1 MAQRAAAPQTSS
13 PGAPSLLRP
22 IPARPRVALAGLGAA
37 VVLLCVVLGPEPSEA
52 QPFPFRD
59 PTLPW
64 HRRLEDLLGRLSP
77 AEMVLQVAR
86 GGALGNGP
94 APPIPRLG
102 IAPYNW
108 NTECLRG
115 DAEAPGWATAFP
127 QALGL
132 AAAFS
137 PELVYRVANATA
149 TEVRAKHNHFAATGR
164 YDDHTGLSCFSPV
177 LNIMRHPLWGRNQET
192 YGEDPFLSGELAV
205 SFVQGLQGRH
215 PRYIKASA
223 GCKHFSVHGGPE
235 NIPVSRLSFDAK
247 VLERDWR
254 TTFLPQFQACVRAG
268 SYSFM
273 CSYNRINGVPA
284 CANKKLLTDIL
295 RGEWGFEGYVVSDE
309 GAVEL
314 IMLGHHYT
322 RTFLETAIA
331 SVNAGCNLELSYGM
345 RNNVFMHIPQALA
358 AGNIT
363 LETLRARVRPLFYTR
378 LRLGE
383 FDPPAMNPYSSLD
396 LSVVQSPEHRNLS
409 LEAAVKSFVLLKNQR
424 GTLPLRARDLP
435 GKRLAVVGPFA
446 DNPRVLFGDYAPVPE
461 PRHIYTPRRGLQMLP
476 ANVSFAAGCQ
486 QPRCQRYS
494 RAEVEEVVRGADVVL
509 VCLGTGIDVETEAKD
524 RRDLELPGHQLELLQ
539 DAVRAAAGRPLI
551 LLLFNAGPL
560 NVSWAQGHDGV
571 GAILACFFPAQAT
584 GLAITKVLLGEQ
596 GANPAGRL
604 PATWPA
610 GMHQVPPMENY
621 TMEGR
626 TYRYYGQEAP
636 LYPFGYGLSYTTFQY
651 RDLVLSPLLLPVCAN
666 LSVSVVLENTGQ
678 RDGEEVVQLYLRWE
692 QPSVPVP
699 RWQLVAFR
707 RVAVPAGRAT
717 KLSFEVLAAQR
728 AVWTQHWQLEPGT
741 FTLFAGGQQP
751 GQRTRAPSEV
761 LSARF
766 SASGAARPL
775 SEC

>member
-1 MAQRAAAPQTSS
+1 MPCRAAVPCVPTPRAPV
-13 PGAPSLLRP
+13 
-22 IPARPRVALAGLGAA
+22 PAHRSAVSAWLGTVA
-37 VVLLCVVLGPEPSEA
+37 VLLCTVLSPGWVEA

-64 HRRLEDLLGRLSP
+64 HRRLEDLLDRLTP
-77 AEMVLQVAR
+77 AEMVLQMAR
-86 GGALGNGP
+86 GGALRNGP

-149 TEVRAKHNHFAATGR
+149 TEVRAKHNSFIAAGR

-192 YGEDPFLSGELAV
+192 YGEDPYLTAELAT
-205 SFVQGLQGRH
+205 SFVQGLQGQH

-235 NIPVSRLSFDAK
+235 NIPVSRLSFDAQ

-284 CANKKLLTDIL
+284 CANKKLLMDIL

-314 IMLGHHYT
+314 ILLGHRYT
-322 RTFLETAIA
+322 QTYLETAIA
-331 SVNAGCNLELSYGM
+331 SVNAGLNLELSYGV
-345 RNNVFMHIPQALA
+345 RNNVFMHIPKALA
-358 AGNIT
+358 MGNIT
-363 LETLRARVRPLFYTR
+363 LETLRDRVRPLFYTR

-383 FDPPAMNPYSSLD
+383 FDPPAMNPYNALE

-409 LEAAVKSFVLLKNQR
+409 LEAAIKSFVLLKNQR
-424 GTLPLRARDLP
+424 DTLPLRELH

-461 PRHIYTPRRGLQMLP
+461 PQYIYTPRRGLQTLP
-476 ANVSFAAGCQ
+476 ANISFAAGCRE
-486 QPRCQRYS
+486 PLCRDYS
-494 RAEVEEVVRGADVVL
+494 RDEVEDAVQGADVVL
-509 VCLGTGIDVETEAKD
+509 VCLGTGVDVEMEARD
-524 RRDLELPGHQLELLQ
+524 REHLSLPGHQLQLLQ
-539 DAVRAAAGRPLI
+539 DAVRAAAGHPVI

-560 NVSWAQGHDGV
+560 DVSWAQEHDGV

-584 GLAITKVLLGEQ
+584 GLAITSILLGEQ
-596 GANPAGRL
+596 GASPAGRL

-626 TYRYYGQEAP
+626 TYRYYGREAP
-636 LYPFGYGLSYTTFQY
+636 LYPFGYGLSYTTFHY
-651 RDLVLSPLLLPVCAN
+651 RDLVLSPPVLPICAN
-666 LSVSVVLENTGQ
+666 LSVSVVLENTGP
-678 RDGEEVVQLYLRWE
+678 RDSEEVVQLYLRWE

-707 RVAVPAGRAT
+707 RVAVPAGGAT
-717 KLSFEVLAAQR
+717 KLSFGVLAAQR
-728 AVWTQHWQLEPGT
+728 AVWTQQWHLEPGA

-751 GQRTRAPSEV
+751 EQQMRAPSEV
-761 LSARF
+761 LSAKF
-766 SASGAARPL
+766 SVAGAARAL
-775 SEC
+775 HSC

>member
-1 MAQRAAAPQTSS
+1 MPQRTASPPGWRSAAAP
-13 PGAPSLLRP
+13 GA
-22 IPARPRVALAGLGAA
+22 AVAGLAGLRAA
-37 VVLLCVVLGPEPSEA
+37 VVLLGAVLGARPGRA
-52 QPFPFRD
+52 QPFFPFQD
-59 PTLPW
+59 PALPW
-64 HRRLEDLLGRLSP
+64 HCRLDDLLGRLSP
-77 AEMVLQVAR
+77 AELVLQVAR
-86 GGALGNGP
+86 GGAMGNGP
-94 APPIPRLG
+94 APPVPRLG

-137 PELVYRVANATA
+137 PELIYQMANATA
-149 TEVRAKHNHFAATGR
+149 TEVRAKHNHFAAVGR
-164 YDDHTGLSCFSPV
+164 YSDHTGLSCFSPV
-177 LNIMRHPLWGRNQET
+177 LNIMRHPLWGRNQ
-192 YGEDPFLSGELAV
+192 
-205 SFVQGLQGRH
+205 
-215 PRYIKASA
+215 
-223 GCKHFSVHGGPE
+223 
-235 NIPVSRLSFDAK
+235 

-309 GAVEL
+309 GALEL

-331 SVNAGCNLELSYGM
+331 SMNAGCNLELSYGM
-345 RNNVFMHIPQALA
+345 RNNVFMHISEALVM
-358 AGNIT
+358 GNIT
-363 LETLRARVRPLFYTR
+363 LQMLRDRVRPLFYTR
-378 LRLGE
+378 MRLGE
-383 FDPPAMNPYSSLD
+383 FDPPDMNPYSALD
-396 LSVVQSPEHRNLS
+396 LSAVQSPEHRNLS
-409 LEAAVKSFVLLKNQR
+409 LEAAVKSFVLLKNVR
-424 GTLPLRARDLP
+424 GTLPLRAQDLP
-435 GKRLAVVGPFA
+435 GKHLAVVGPFA
-446 DNPRVLFGDYAPVPE
+446 DNPQVLFGDYAPVPE
-461 PRHIYTPRRGLQMLP
+461 PRYIYTPRRGLETLP
-476 ANVSFAAGCQ
+476 VNVSFAAGCREPWCQ
-486 QPRCQRYS
+486 QYS
-494 RAEVEEVVRGADVVL
+494 RAEVVRVAGAADMVV
-509 VCLGTGIDVETEAKD
+509 VCLGTGTDVETEAKD
-524 RRDLELPGHQLELLQ
+524 RRDLSLPGHQLELLQ
-539 DAVRAAAGRPLI
+539 DAVQAAAGRPVI

-560 NVSWAQGHDGV
+560 DVSWAQAHEGV
-571 GAILACFFPAQAT
+571 GAILACFFPAQAA
-584 GLAITKVLLGEQ
+584 GLAIARVLLGKA

-651 RDLVLSPLLLPVCAN
+651 QDLVLSPPVLPICAN
-666 LSVSVVLENTGQ
+666 LSVSVVLGNTGL

-692 QPSVPVP
+692 QSSVPVP

-707 RVAVPAGRAT
+707 RVAVPAGRET
-717 KLSFEVLAAQR
+717 KLSFQVVAEQR
-728 AVWTQHWQLEPGT
+728 AIWAQDWRLEPGT

-751 GQRTRAPSEV
+751 GQQTRVPSEV

-766 SASGAARPL
+766 TVTGAARPL
-775 SEC
+775 RGC

>member
-1 MAQRAAAPQTSS
+1 MPRRAAPAPAVPGLRAAA
-13 PGAPSLLRP
+13 
-22 IPARPRVALAGLGAA
+22 
-37 VVLLCVVLGPEPSEA
+37 VLLCAALGAGPGRALPV
-52 QPFPFRD
+52 PFPAFPFQD
-59 PTLPW
+59 PALPW
-64 HRRLEDLLGRLSP
+64 HRRLDDLLGRLSP
-77 AEMVLQVAR
+77 AELVLQVAR
-86 GGALGNGP
+86 GGAMGNGP
-94 APPIPRLG
+94 APPVPRLG
-102 IAPYNW
+102 IGPYNW

-149 TEVRAKHNHFAATGR
+149 TEVRAKHNGFVAFGR
-164 YDDHTGLSCFSPV
+164 YGDHTGLSCFSPV
-177 LNIMRHPLWGRNQET
+177 LNIMRHPLWGRNQ
-192 YGEDPFLSGELAV
+192 
-205 SFVQGLQGRH
+205 
-215 PRYIKASA
+215 
-223 GCKHFSVHGGPE
+223 
-235 NIPVSRLSFDAK
+235 

-295 RGEWGFEGYVVSDE
+295 RGEWGFDGYVVSDE
-309 GAVEL
+309 GALEL

-322 RTFLETAIA
+322 RTFLETAVA
-331 SVNAGCNLELSYGM
+331 SMNAGCNLELSYGM

-358 AGNIT
+358 TGNIT
-363 LETLRARVRPLFYTR
+363 LQMLRDRVRPLFYTR
-378 LRLGE
+378 MRLGE

-396 LSVVQSPEHRNLS
+396 LSTVQSPEHRNLS
-409 LEAAVKSFVLLKNQR
+409 LEAAVKSFVLLKNVR

-461 PRHIYTPRRGLQMLP
+461 PRYIYTPRRGLETLP
-476 ANVSFAAGCQ
+476 ANVSFAAGCRE
-486 QPRCQRYS
+486 PRCQQYS
-494 RAEVEEVVRGADVVL
+494 RAEVVGAAEAADVVV
-509 VCLGTGIDVETEAKD
+509 VCLGTGTDVETEAKD
-524 RRDLELPGHQLELLQ
+524 RRDLSLPGHQLELLQ
-539 DAVRAAAGRPLI
+539 DAVQAAAGRPVV

-560 NVSWAQGHDGV
+560 DVSWAQAHEGV

-584 GLAITKVLLGEQ
+584 GLAIAKVLLGEA
-596 GANPAGRL
+596 GASPAGRL

-651 RDLVLSPLLLPVCAN
+651 RDLVLSPPALPACAN

-692 QPSVPVP
+692 QSSVPVP

-707 RVAVPAGRAT
+707 RVAVPAGRQT
-717 KLSFEVLAAQR
+717 KLSFQVVAEQR
-728 AVWTQHWQLEPGT
+728 AIWAQDWRLEPGT

-751 GQRTRAPSEV
+751 GQQTRAPSEV

-766 SASGAARPL
+766 TVTGAARPL
-775 SEC
+775 RGC

>member
-1 MAQRAAAPQTSS
+1 MPRRATFPPARRRAAT
-13 PGAPSLLRP
+13 PGTAVP
-22 IPARPRVALAGLGAA
+22 VLAGLRAAA
-37 VVLLCVVLGPEPSEA
+37 VVLGAVLGAGPGRA
-52 QPFPFRD
+52 QPTPFPRFPFQD
-59 PTLPW
+59 PALPW
-64 HRRLEDLLGRLSP
+64 HRRLDDLLGRLSP
-77 AEMVLQVAR
+77 AELVLQVAR
-86 GGALGNGP
+86 GGAMGNGP
-94 APPIPRLG
+94 APPVPRLG
-102 IAPYNW
+102 IGPYNW

-149 TEVRAKHNHFAATGR
+149 TEVRAKHNDFAATGR
-164 YDDHTGLSCFSPV
+164 YGDHTGLSCFSPV

-192 YGEDPFLSGELAV
+192 YGEDPFLSGELAR
-205 SFVQGLQGRH
+205 SFVQGLQGQH
-215 PRYIKASA
+215 PRYVKASA

-309 GAVEL
+309 GALEL

-322 RTFLETAIA
+322 RTFLETAVA
-331 SVNAGCNLELSYGM
+331 SMNAGCNLELSYGM

-358 AGNIT
+358 MGNIT
-363 LETLRARVRPLFYTR
+363 LQMLRDRVRPLFYTR
-378 LRLGE
+378 MRLGE

-396 LSVVQSPEHRNLS
+396 LSAVQSPEHRNLS
-409 LEAAVKSFVLLKNQR
+409 LEAAVKSFVLLKNAR
-424 GTLPLRARDLP
+424 GTLPLRARDLS
-435 GKRLAVVGPFA
+435 GKHLAVVGPFA

-461 PRHIYTPRRGLQMLP
+461 PQYIYTPRRGLETLP
-476 ANVSFAAGCQ
+476 ANVSFAAGCHEPPCQ
-486 QPRCQRYS
+486 QYS
-494 RAEVEEVVRGADVVL
+494 RAEVVGAAGAADVVV
-509 VCLGTGIDVETEAKD
+509 VCLGTGTDVETEAKD
-524 RRDLELPGHQLELLQ
+524 RRDLSLPGHQLELLQ
-539 DAVRAAAGRPLI
+539 DAVEAAAGRPVI

-560 NVSWAQGHDGV
+560 DVSWAQAHEGV

-584 GLAITKVLLGEQ
+584 GLAIARVLLGEV

-651 RDLVLSPLLLPVCAN
+651 RDLVLSPPALPVCAN

-692 QPSVPVP
+692 QSSVPVP

-707 RVAVPAGRAT
+707 RVAVPAGRET
-717 KLSFEVLAAQR
+717 KLSFQVAAEQR
-728 AVWTQHWQLEPGT
+728 AVWAQDWRLEPGT

-751 GQRTRAPSEV
+751 GQQTRAPSEV

-766 SASGAARPL
+766 TVTGAARPL
-775 SEC
+775 RGC

>member
-1 MAQRAAAPQTSS
+1 M
-13 PGAPSLLRP
+13 
-22 IPARPRVALAGLGAA
+22 AGLGAA
-37 VVLLCVVLGPEPSEA
+37 ALLLLSAALGCGQSF
-52 QPFPFRD
+52 PFPFLD
-59 PTLPW
+59 PALPW
-64 HRRLEDLLGRLSP
+64 PRRLDDLVGRLTP

-102 IAPYNW
+102 IGPYNW

-132 AAAFS
+132 AASFS

-164 YDDHTGLSCFSPV
+164 YEDHTGLSCFSPV

-192 YGEDPFLSGELAV
+192 YGEDPFLTAELAT
-205 SFVQGLQGRH
+205 SFVQGLQGQH

-254 TTFLPQFQACVRAG
+254 MTFLPQFQACARAG

-322 RTFLETAIA
+322 RSFLETAVA
-331 SVNAGCNLELSYGM
+331 AVNAGCNLELSYGLK
-345 RNNVFMHIPQALA
+345 NNVFMHITEALA
-358 AGNIT
+358 TGNIT

-383 FDPPAMNPYSSLD
+383 FDPPAMNPYSALD
-396 LSVVQSPEHRNLS
+396 LSAVQSPAHRALA
-409 LEAAVKSFVLLKNQR
+409 LEAAVKSFVLLKNA
-424 GTLPLRARDLP
+424 GDTLPLRAQDLR
-435 GKRLAVVGPFA
+435 GRRIAVVGPFA
-446 DNPRVLFGDYAPVPE
+446 DNPKVLFGDYAPVPE
-461 PRHIYTPRRGLQMLP
+461 PQYIYTPRRGLETLP
-476 ANVSFAAGCQ
+476 ATISFAAGCGE
-486 QPRCQRYS
+486 PRCQQYS
-494 RAEVEEVVRGADVVL
+494 PAEVEGAARGADVVV
-509 VCLGTGIDVETEAKD
+509 VCLGTGTDVETEAKD
-524 RRDLELPGHQLELLQ
+524 REDLSLPGHQLELLQ
-539 DAVRAAAGRPLI
+539 DAVRAAAGRPVV

-560 NVSWAQGHDGV
+560 DVSWAQGHDGV
-571 GAILACFFPAQAT
+571 GAILACFFPAQAA
-584 GLAITKVLLGEQ
+584 GLAIARVLLGEE

-621 TMEGR
+621 TMAGR

-636 LYPFGYGLSYTTFQY
+636 LYPFGYGLSYTTFRYQE
-651 RDLVLSPLLLPVCAN
+651 LVLSPAALPACAN
-666 LSVSVVLENTGQ
+666 LSVSVVVQNTGR

-707 RVAVPAGRAT
+707 RVALPAGRAA
-717 KLSFEVLAAQR
+717 KLAFQVTAAQR
-728 AVWTQHWQLEPGT
+728 AVWAPPWRLEPGA

-751 GQRTRAPSEV
+751 GQETCTASEV
-761 LSARF
+761 LSGRF
-766 SASGAARPL
+766 RVTGAARPL
-775 SEC
+775 SRC